1 MCNRRWIHGEIA
13 SGLEG
18 KEKIEM
24 GRREIQLCVEE
35 ILVAGVGKDRLG
47 YAVVEA
53 GHWRCLVATRRR
65 RSKGDFDWFL
75 AMRVGGA
82 RPFEAFVGALAI
94 GWLRSRTF
102 GLEETIDAMVAATF
116 ATKESFE
123 LVDTAEFNRRKQE
136 YIDIDVASEVSMFP
150 QTESGNEA
158 EDEV

>member
-1 MCNRRWIHGEIA
+1 
-13 SGLEG
+13 
-18 KEKIEM
+18 
-24 GRREIQLCVEE
+24 
-35 ILVAGVGKDRLG
+35 
-47 YAVVEA
+47 
-53 GHWRCLVATRRR
+53 
-65 RSKGDFDWFL
+65 
-75 AMRVGGA
+75 MRVGGA